1 MNGAHWHILLN
12 HAPLFGVLTGTLLL
26 IVGMVLHS
34 APVRQTALSVLIA
47 AALLTIPV
55 YLTGEP
61 AEHVVKNDPHLSVDK
76 HLIHEHEESAEIWLW
91 GVLGLGLLSAF
102 SFFSEKK
109 NTKNLSLLLNITLIA
124 AVITII
130 GFAKVNN
137 AGGKIRH
144 TEFDSSTTGAASG
157 REDED

>member
-26 IVGMVLHS
+26 AAGMVLQS
-34 APVRQTALSVLIA
+34 ASVRKTALVVFFVSSIV
-47 AALLTIPV
+47 TIPV

-76 HLIHEHEESAEIWLW
+76 QLIHEHEESAEVWLW
-91 GVLGLGLLSAF
+91 AVLGLGLLSAF
-102 SFFSEKK
+102 TFFRENNQSR
-109 NTKNLSLLLNITLIA
+109 SSAILLNVTLIA
-124 AVITII
+124 AVVLII
-130 GFAKVNN
+130 GIAKVNN

-144 TEFDSSTTGAASG
+144 TEFNSNAAGAAKG